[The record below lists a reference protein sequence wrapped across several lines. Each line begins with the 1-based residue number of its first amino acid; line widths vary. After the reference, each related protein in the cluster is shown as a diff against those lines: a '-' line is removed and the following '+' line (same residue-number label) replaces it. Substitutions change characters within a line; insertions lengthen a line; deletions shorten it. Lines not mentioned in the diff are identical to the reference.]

1 MVRVAVNEEAVS
13 KTLIDLSAMVGV
25 DGVPLHYQ
33 LFPKL
38 WLDIYNSK
46 NIAETTLQSSIRL
59 LTESSAFLE
68 YVDAVLLDERSSL
81 NNQYVYQFLQVF
93 FPKVSEQVI
102 NHQVAS
108 HIQSF
113 VIVLESVLPRLDL
126 TTPTT
131 LKNTIGDL
139 RALLLV
145 LAAPSDIQVG
155 GLGLSLALLRERI
168 GVALHDTTDD
178 KFKAKDGDKTKD
190 VPGPSKDEPIELK
203 DDQKPGSS
211 SKKSRSCDK
220 LSDLLVTLSTTVNAL
235 MGLLVK
241 RKKTADGGG
250 TTASGGG
257 TTAAGGGTTAAG
269 GIEPTADTTET
280 DSTAKLE
287 ASAAADPETA
297 MDTESLEAAKTPL
310 TAACSETDAVIS
322 EMAVD
327 AETMAESNSP
337 AESKTADK
345 SDESESS
352 EYAASNSQKADE
364 SEEKSTKDS

>member
-178 KFKAKDGDKTKD
+178 KVKVKDGDKIKD
-190 VPGPSKDEPIELK
+190 VAGPSKDEPIELK

-220 LSDLLVTLSTTVNAL
+220 LSDLLVTLSTSVNAL

-241 RKKTADGGG
+241 RKKTAD
-250 TTASGGG
+250 GGG

-297 MDTESLEAAKTPL
+297 MDTERPEAAKTPL
-310 TAACSETDAVIS
+310 TAACSETDAAIS

-345 SDESESS
+345 SDKSQSS
-352 EYAASNSQKADE
+352 ENAASNSKRADE